1 MLSPVS
7 QFFAMWEQLTGEEL
21 VHLITN
27 KFLTEDQRSLQSSLD
42 RHTFSVEK
50 DHIFITSSLIFYILT
65 VHMLGLMRESSLI
78 FCRAIKKI
86 PKDTDFYSTTFNLRL
101 CTHKHLSCLCIF
113 NFFLIHFLEFKKC
126 PGPGGTKKPGKHG
139 ECCSHTDMSP

>member
-1 MLSPVS
+1 MLSAVS

-86 PKDTDFYSTTFNLRL
+86 PKDTDFYSTTF
-101 CTHKHLSCLCIF
+101 
-113 NFFLIHFLEFKKC
+113 
-126 PGPGGTKKPGKHG
+126 
-139 ECCSHTDMSP
+139 